1 MVQKSSATP
10 SFNEKMTQAKTAFSP
25 GMGAMPHSRGCTFR
39 VWAPH
44 AESVSVVSEQWG
56 QQQHKL
62 NHEGNGYWA
71 ADVLNAKVGDEY
83 RYLIINGE
91 AQLLR
96 NDPYA
101 REVKNSVGNSI
112 IHDPAFDWE
121 DDAFHLSPL
130 NELIIY
136 EMHIGTFNREDPKA
150 PGTFENAIAQLSHL
164 KELGINAV
172 ELMPVAEFAG
182 GISWGY
188 NPAHMFAVESDYGGP
203 RAFKQFVKAAHSLG
217 IGVLLDVVYN
227 HFGPSDLD
235 LWQFDGWSE
244 NGLGGIYFYNDHR
257 AKTPWGDTRPDY
269 GRPEVRQFI
278 RDNALMWLDE
288 YHVDGLRFD
297 SVANIRSI
305 LGDGDPN
312 GDLPEGWSLLQWL
325 NEEIRTKRP
334 TAYTIAE
341 DLKANDFLT
350 RPIQQGG
357 AGFYSQWDGGFLHNV
372 RKTLA
377 TTDDSERD
385 LNIISEAIHHRF
397 NTDAFERV
405 IYTESHDDVAEGD
418 VRVPEQL
425 APGEADN
432 WLAKKR
438 STLGAVLVFTSP
450 GVPMI
455 FQGQELLE
463 GGQFDDSQPLDWSKR
478 EKHSGIFQLYADLI
492 RLRLN
497 RNGQTHGL
505 AGQHVQVL
513 HAHHELKL
521 LAFQRWADDGDP
533 VVVVLNLSHRAWED
547 YEVQFPKAGQWHVC
561 FNSDAAVYDGEFTN
575 IGQPAVEAVAMEQ
588 AEEMPRAKLNIAPYS
603 ALILSP
609 TPMAQT
615 AG

>member
-1 MVQKSSATP
+1 
-10 SFNEKMTQAKTAFSP
+10 MTQAKPALAP
-25 GMGAMPHSRGCTFR
+25 GMGALPHTQGCTFR

-44 AESVSVVSEQWG
+44 ADSVSVVSEQWKT
-56 QQQHKL
+56 QQYKL
-62 NHEGNGYWA
+62 DPESDGYWA
-71 ADVLNAKVGDEY
+71 TDVPNAKPGDEY
-83 RYLIINGE
+83 RFLITKGE
-91 AQLLR
+91 LQLLR

-101 REVKNSVGNSI
+101 REVRHSVGNSVV
-112 IHDPAFDWE
+112 HDTAFDWGNAE
-121 DDAFHLSPL
+121 FHLAPL
-130 NELIIY
+130 NELVIY
-136 EMHIGTFNREDPKA
+136 EMHIGTFNREDPIA
-150 PGTFENAIAQLSHL
+150 PGTFENAIGQLSHL

-172 ELMPVAEFAG
+172 EIMPVAEFAG

-203 RAFKQFVKAAHSLG
+203 HAFKQFVKAAHALG
-217 IGVLLDVVYN
+217 IGVILDVVYN

-244 NGLGGIYFYNDHR
+244 NNLGGIYFYNDHR

-288 YHVDGLRFD
+288 YRVDGLRFD

-305 LGDGDPN
+305 LGDGDPS
-312 GDLPEGWSLLQWL
+312 GDLAEGWSLLQWL
-325 NEEIRTKRP
+325 NNEIKAKHP
-334 TAYTIAE
+334 TACTIAE
-341 DLKANDFLT
+341 DLKANEFLT
-350 RPIQQGG
+350 KPTEEGG
-357 AGFYSQWDGGFLHNV
+357 AGFYTQWDAGFLHNV

-385 LNIISEAIHHRF
+385 LNAISEAIHHRF
-397 NTDAFERV
+397 NANAFERV

-425 APGEADN
+425 APGTADN

-463 GGQFDDSQPLDWSKR
+463 CGSFDDSQPLDWSKR
-478 EKHSGIFQLYADLI
+478 EKHTGIFQLYADLI

-497 RNGQTHGL
+497 RWGQTGGL
-505 AGQHVQVL
+505 AGQHVEIL

-521 LAFQRWADDGDP
+521 LAFQRWADDGEP

-547 YEVQFPKAGQWHVC
+547 YEVQFPKVGPWHVC
-561 FNSDAAVYDGEFTN
+561 FNSDAKVYDGEFTN
-575 IGQPAVEAVAMEQ
+575 IGQALVEAVETTEQ
-588 AEEMPRAKLNIAPYS
+588 AEGRAKEMPRAKLNIAPYS

-609 TPMAQT
+609 TPMAT
-615 AG
+615 AA